1 MNLLDIE
8 LAEQPLD
15 IDSFSY
21 LCDEDYPFVLL
32 GFQLKN
38 LYDQKR
44 LIIKK
49 EYSPIDVIHLVPGET
64 IMPKFFRGIKLNL
77 NSRYEYFLRKI
88 ESLNLQKGEHVNKDF
103 YCEILKEHNLSCN
116 NCYAYLKKGIYPI
129 DSENLEKITNTKIT
143 QTDLYLNVLDTDV
156 VNGFQSLGYFVIY
169 VLSNKNI
176 YNTTTKNFLYTVVK
190 NYSI

>member
-1 MNLLDIE
+1 MNLLDIN
-8 LAEQPLD
+8 LVEQPLD

-64 IMPKFFRGIKLNL
+64 IMPKFFRGIKLSVDSKYSYL
-77 NSRYEYFLRKI
+77 IKKI
-88 ESLNLQKGEHVNKDF
+88 ESLNLLKADINKNYYTDL
-103 YCEILKEHNLSCN
+103 LKEHNFTCN
-116 NCYAYLKKGIYPI
+116 NCYAFLRKGVYPI
-129 DSENLEKITNTKIT
+129 DSEHLESICTTKLT
-143 QTDLYLNVLDTDV
+143 QKDLYSNILDKES
-156 VNGFQSLGYFVIY
+156 VNEFQALGYFVIY

-176 YNTTTKNFLYTVVK
+176 YNTTTKNFLYSVVK
-190 NYSI
+190 NYNG

>member
-1 MNLLDIE
+1 MNLLGVD

-21 LCDEDYPFVLL
+21 LNDKDYPLFLL

-49 EYSPIDVIHLVPGET
+49 EYNPIDVIHFVPGES
-64 IMPKFFRGIKLNL
+64 IMPKFFRGVKINL
-77 NSRYEYFLRKI
+77 NSRFNYF
-88 ESLNLQKGEHVNKDF
+88 VNKLEALSTSSTEKIDNK
-103 YCEILKEHNLSCN
+103 YYTELLNEYGLSCN
-116 NCYAYLKKGIYPI
+116 NCFAYLRKGVYPI
-129 DSENLEKITNTKIT
+129 DSEHMDLISDTKLK
-143 QTDLYLNVLDTDV
+143 QKDLYTNMLDV
-156 VNGFQSLGYFVIY
+156 SSVSGFQALGYFVIY

-176 YNTTTKNFLYTVVK
+176 YNTTTKSFIHSVVK
-190 NYSI
+190 NYNF